1 MNLLWVI
8 FALCNVHIV
17 YIIAMFPYCISLVT
31 LLPSS
36 DFLLS
41 RLFWFFLCFFV
52 LYIYILWFHILLLL
66 HCFGRAFQYKTAFSS
81 RFFRLFDVEISF
93 KCRPFLFK
101 GLILYRY
108 TAYYYHSKILRRL
121 CVATS
126 WFPILAFPPLAI

>member
-8 FALCNVHIV
+8 FVLFCVHIV
-17 YIIAMFPYCISLVT
+17 YTIALFPYCILLVT
-31 LLPSS
+31 LFPSS
-36 DFLLS
+36 YFLLS

-52 LYIYILWFHILLLL
+52 LYIYILWFNILLLL

-81 RFFRLFDVEISF
+81 RFFHLFDVETSF
-93 KCRPFLFK
+93 KCRPFLFQ

-126 WFPILAFPPLAI
+126 WFPILAFPPLAV